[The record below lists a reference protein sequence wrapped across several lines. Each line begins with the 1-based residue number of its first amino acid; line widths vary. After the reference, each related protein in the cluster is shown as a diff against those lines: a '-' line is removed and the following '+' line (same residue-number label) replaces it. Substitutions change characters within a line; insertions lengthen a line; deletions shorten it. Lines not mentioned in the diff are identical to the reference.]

1 MIVRTT
7 KVRSINEIGDIIY
20 PHYNGTAVW
29 YKRSCWIVI
38 EEVDKDL
45 IYSLDKKYIPKE
57 QHQIEIEQFKKDFKL
72 FERVINIKQIENQK
86 LKKLLEKS
94 HIQRLD
100 LIKELSDLKKDIKLA
115 KQCVNFQGN
124 ICGNKDCKNTNCSRN
139 EKEKG
144 A

>member
-1 MIVRTT
+1 VNKRQA
-7 KVRSINEIGDIIY
+7 EIGELKIRLKEAERL
-20 PHYNGTAVW
+20 T
-29 YKRSCWIVI
+29 I
-38 EEVDKDL
+38 EKL
-45 IYSLDKKYIPKE
+45 KT

-72 FERVINIKQIENQK
+72 FERVINVKQIENQK
-86 LKKLLEKS
+86 LREVIKILEEDRAIILKMGQDRIQKLK
-94 HIQRLD
+94 
-100 LIKELSDLKKDIKLA
+100 KELKELKEDIKLA

>member
-1 MIVRTT
+1 VNKRQA
-7 KVRSINEIGDIIY
+7 EIGELKIRLKEAERL
-20 PHYNGTAVW
+20 T
-29 YKRSCWIVI
+29 I
-38 EEVDKDL
+38 EKL
-45 IYSLDKKYIPKE
+45 KT

-72 FERVINIKQIENQK
+72 FERVINVRQIENQK
-86 LKKLLEKS
+86 LKNIVAKS
-94 HIQRLD
+94 QRTSSKAEREL
-100 LIKELSDLKKDIKLA
+100 KELKEDIKLA